1 MIYNALQQRICI
13 GKINTTDLFK
23 VVPKPILHNVKGWWN
38 RQQDRLDIR
47 LYAFCKNVID
57 NGFVDPIILWYSDQ
71 KNEFAI
77 HPGMNRIA
85 LNNVLNYN
93 MKAWVISYDIKD
105 YKRLGRVFPGITKL
119 QLDEWG
125 NRDIQLTAQHRTDNR
140 LYEIVFKRDRILP
153 TLRNPH
159 NFAEWTEA
167 QCMTGFHIWHKGQFI
182 ATVGNATDIDHWEV
196 DNVSGIYE
204 LALKYFF
211 NYGVENAFIH
221 RKTT

>member
-1 MIYNALQQRICI
+1 MHMIYNALQQRICI

-119 QLDEWG
+119 QLDDGILSTSAPLVISNFRYFWCAFG
-125 NRDIQLTAQHRTDNR
+125 NFVLIC
-140 LYEIVFKRDRILP
+140 
-153 TLRNPH
+153 
-159 NFAEWTEA
+159 FASTSPN
-167 QCMTGFHIWHKGQFI
+167 MSVK
-182 ATVGNATDIDHWEV
+182 
-196 DNVSGIYE
+196 
-204 LALKYFF
+204 
-211 NYGVENAFIH
+211 
-221 RKTT
+221 